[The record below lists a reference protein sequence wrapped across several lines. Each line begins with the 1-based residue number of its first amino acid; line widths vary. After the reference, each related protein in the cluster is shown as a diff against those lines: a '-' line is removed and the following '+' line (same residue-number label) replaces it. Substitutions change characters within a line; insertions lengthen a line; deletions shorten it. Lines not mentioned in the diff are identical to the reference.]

1 MAEAQKADPSP
12 FAFEGGPIGCLLL
25 RGFSGSPAEM
35 RPLGEFLATQGLAV
49 RAPLLPGHGTTPE
62 DLNRVTWEDWA
73 SAAQEAL
80 EALKAEAPHTF
91 IAGLSMGAILACHL
105 AEREASLAGLILY
118 APAFQVANRL
128 FWLAPL
134 LKGVIRQFPKGKDT
148 DLTDPEA
155 PSRIWA
161 YPTYPVR
168 GAAEF
173 LALQRGVRRNL
184 GAVRVPTI
192 AFYSSRDANVPLSA
206 TRFLDRFGTPDKEI
220 VILHNS
226 GHCMTVD
233 SERAAIFARTWG
245 FIRAHSGM

>member
-1 MAEAQKADPSP
+1 MGDAHQADPSP
-12 FAFEGGPIGCLLL
+12 FDYEGGPIGCLLL
-25 RGFSGSPAEM
+25 HGFSGSPAEM
-35 RPLGEFLATQGLAV
+35 RPLGEFLAGQGIAV
-49 RAPLLPGHGTTPE
+49 SAPLLPGHGTTPE
-62 DLNRVTWEDWA
+62 DLNRVRWEDWA
-73 SAAQEAL
+73 SAAQGAL
-80 EALKAEAPHTF
+80 AALKAKVPKVF
-91 IAGLSMGAILACHL
+91 VAGLSMGAILACYI
-105 AEREASLAGLILY
+105 AERDDSLAGLILY
-118 APAFQVANRL
+118 APAFQVTNRF

-134 LKGVIRQFPKGKDT
+134 LKGVIRQFPKGKGT

-155 PSRIWA
+155 PSRLWH

-173 LALQRGVRRNL
+173 LALQRRVRRDL
-184 GAVRVPTI
+184 GAIRVPTI

-220 VILHNS
+220 IILHNS

-233 SERAAIFARTWG
+233 SERGAIFARTWG